1 MLEPR
6 QVPLEIAERFVV
18 LQLLPEKANFAN
30 LKMIRE
36 LKEALVLTAEEQE
49 AVEFVQTPDGMVQ
62 WDGAK
67 AAMCVVDISFWS
79 KMIVMVIDALEK
91 LNKDNA
97 LEQKHLSL
105 YEKFVENTTSC
116 DEKVVGKVE

>member
-49 AVEFVQTPDGMVQ
+49 AVEFVQTPDGMVR

-67 AAMCVVDISFWS
+67 AAQCVADIPFGS